1 MPFVVDASVALAW
14 ALQEV
19 HTTATL
25 ALQRIRNDEAIVPS
39 LWWFELR
46 NGLVIN
52 ERRGRITMI
61 ETARFLGRIARVS
74 IRVDLAPSETT
85 VLDLARRHH
94 LTVYDAAYL
103 ELAMREVLPIATLD
117 VALVRAA
124 RDEAVA
130 VVEGP

>member
-52 ERRGRITMI
+52 ERRGRITTI
-61 ETARFLGRIARVS
+61 ETARFLRRIARVLIS
-74 IRVDLAPSETT
+74 VDLAPGETT
-85 VLDLARRHH
+85 VLDLARRHR
-94 LTVYDAAYL
+94 LTVYDASYL
-103 ELAMREVLPIATLD
+103 ELALREDLPMATLD

-124 RDEAVA
+124 RAEAVPLIGA
-130 VVEGP
+130 